1 MDVSKNVKHAYF
13 GLVVMAFII
22 GIAACS
28 DSTDSSD
35 TGTLR
40 LTMVDAPLPIQ
51 GVEAIDI
58 IFSSVLVHQT
68 SSAEMGDANWI
79 VLMDDQL
86 PVEDRTFNLLELING
101 NFAVVGEVDL
111 EDGHYSQI
119 RIIIESATITVDG
132 VTSDLFIM
140 SGEQFGVK
148 LVKAFT
154 IEPNTITELM
164 VDFDAGQSVWES
176 PLGSGSYRLQ
186 PTLRVE
192 AIIISGSI
200 SGTVTPLKIDAMV
213 IAYETGT
220 DVVVTSTYV
229 DTTDGSYVL
238 IPLVEGTYDLE
249 AVAAGY
255 DSLSESGVGVTAQSD
270 NSGHDFVLPLTGGGL

>member
-1 MDVSKNVKHAYF
+1 MSVLKNVKHAYF
-13 GLVVMAFII
+13 GPVVMAFII

-40 LTMVDAPLPIQ
+40 LTMVDAPLPIE

-58 IFSSVLVHQT
+58 IFSSVLVHKT
-68 SSAEMGDANWI
+68 SSAEISDGNWI

-86 PVEDRTFNLLELING
+86 PVEDRNFNLLELING
-101 NFAVVGEVDL
+101 NFAVVGEVELD
-111 EDGHYSQI
+111 EGHYSQI

-140 SGEQFGVK
+140 SGEQSGVK

-176 PLGSGSYRLQ
+176 PLGSGDYRLQ

-192 AIIISGSI
+192 AIIVSGSI

-249 AVAAGY
+249 AVATGY
-255 DSLSESGVGVTAQSD
+255 DSENESGVSVTAQLD
-270 NSGHDFVLPLTGGGL
+270 NSGHDFVLTPTGGGL